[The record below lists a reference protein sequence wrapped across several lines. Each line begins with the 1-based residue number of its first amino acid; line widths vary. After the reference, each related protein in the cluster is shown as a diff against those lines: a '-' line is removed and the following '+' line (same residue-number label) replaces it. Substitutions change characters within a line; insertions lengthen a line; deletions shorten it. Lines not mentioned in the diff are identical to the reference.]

1 MSLENIESSIIDG
14 ITIDAPPVPPN
25 DIPIEQASI
34 RTLPTRDVGT
44 TASLQR
50 VDTDINMELESEQ
63 SNTSVIKKKIERVDE
78 NTTLTDATLRQWRQK
93 TDIWCRVSF

>member
-1 MSLENIESSIIDG
+1 MENIESSIIDSV
-14 ITIDAPPVPPN
+14 TIDAPPVPPN
-25 DIPIEQASI
+25 DIPIEQAST

-50 VDTDINMELESEQ
+50 VDTDIMELEPEQ
-63 SNTSVIKKKIERVDE
+63 SSLNTSVIKKKIKRIDE